1 MSDKIRESGENE
13 RGKVYVFHCPG
24 CGYGHMYEVP
34 RWSWNGSLD
43 KPTFTPSLLV
53 NKDYPESRCH
63 LHMTDG
69 MIQFLHDCHHE
80 LRDKTVPVPDWDDD

>member
-1 MSDKIRESGENE
+1 MGDKIHDMGSNE
-13 RGKVYVFHCPG
+13 RGKVYAFHCPG

-34 RWSWNGSLD
+34 RWAWNGSFD

-53 NKDYPESRCH
+53 NKDYPQSRCH

-69 MIQFLHDCHHE
+69 KIMFLGDCHHA
-80 LRDKTVPVPDWDDD
+80 LKNTTVDMVDWDD